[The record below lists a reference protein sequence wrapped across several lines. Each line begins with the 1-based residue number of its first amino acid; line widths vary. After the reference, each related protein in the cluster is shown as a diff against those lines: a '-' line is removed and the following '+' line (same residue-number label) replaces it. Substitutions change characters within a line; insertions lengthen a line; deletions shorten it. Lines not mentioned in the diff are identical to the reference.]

1 MSDEQAQAMQQPGV
15 RHESGDLPKS
25 QGKRQSLSVLGTSD
39 NPALIPATRSHG
51 SPASRLKNT
60 PHSHGNASGGNRV
73 AASSHFHVAHPGRN
87 SYIHPRGWHHDQ
99 PRTSQSYSARVPIQI
114 H

>member
-73 AASSHFHVAHPGRN
+73 AASSHFHVAHPSGLGCATGVCDMKVETCRNPKESGR
-87 SYIHPRGWHHDQ
+87 
-99 PRTSQSYSARVPIQI
+99 V
-114 H
+114 